1 MNPTFL
7 KSYIEKAIL
16 EGSYLKIDYVDSK
29 MKITKDRII
38 EPMSFKDTNG
48 VVDRVIA
55 QDMYKNDL
63 RTFQFEGIQ
72 KCKVVDLKDL

>member
-16 EGSYLKIDYVDSK
+16 DGSYLKIDYVDSK